1 MAGRDLSRRTGWAR
15 HDELIRASAGLHFSI
30 EKSRAWH
37 IVRVPTRR
45 IG

>member
-1 MAGRDLSRRTGWAR
+1 MAGRDLPRRTGWAR
-15 HDELIRASAGLHFSI
+15 HDELIRASAGLHLPI
-30 EKSRAWH
+30 ENSPAWN